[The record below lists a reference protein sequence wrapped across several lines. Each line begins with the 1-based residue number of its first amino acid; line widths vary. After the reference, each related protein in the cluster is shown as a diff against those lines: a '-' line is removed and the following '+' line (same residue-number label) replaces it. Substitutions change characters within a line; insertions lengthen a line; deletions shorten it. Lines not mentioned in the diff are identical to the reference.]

1 METQNTPAQPAGAG
15 AAAGAAQPA
24 GAHHS
29 HRIKAAEEDCRLPG
43 ARSEKHS
50 AGQLQRK
57 TMGEKCSKLHC
68 EAFQWNECNAEIK
81 IPY

>member
-1 METQNTPAQPAGAG
+1 MLVLLLVLVLVLLVLLLVLITAIG
-15 AAAGAAQPA
+15 
-24 GAHHS
+24 S
-29 HRIKAAEEDCRLPG
+29 KEEDCRLPG

-57 TMGEKCSKLHC
+57 TMGEKCSKLHR

-81 IPY
+81 MPY